1 RCGFGTSIG
10 VRWFGSSGKRCAGEP
25 SEVRRPGGMGEP
37 AAAPPRVREGRSE
50 EDPMAELVART
61 LALQIVTDV
70 RAVVDEVA
78 RRDKALDDQMRRAA
92 VSVISNLNEG
102 ARRKGKDRLHF
113 WRISA
118 GSADELMGRCTR
130 R

>member
-1 RCGFGTSIG
+1 
-10 VRWFGSSGKRCAGEP
+10 
-25 SEVRRPGGMGEP
+25 
-37 AAAPPRVREGRSE
+37 
-50 EDPMAELVART
+50 MAELVART

-102 ARRKGKDRLHF
+102 ARRKGKDRLHL

-118 GSADELMGRCTR
+118 GSADELMGQVHTAVIWGYVPPQPALIKLLDRFLGVAFGLTEGAASR
-130 R
+130 AKRAADR